1 MSRRPGVV
9 IFSGVGGFTKKVLR
23 KHSVPGSPSQL
34 DQRKQALRAKAAARR
49 RLARQSTNAAVFDA
63 AADIFLREFKKLP
76 GGISGSAIG
85 GYWPIGD
92 EFDPRPLLLRLA
104 SQGVGL
110 ALPAIT
116 EPGTP
121 LSFRSWQPGTPL
133 RPGPLGTSVP
143 EGPDCTDAVI
153 MLLVPLLAFD
163 RRGQRLGFGGGYYD
177 RTLARL
183 RRRPNF
189 QYAIG
194 IGFAAQ
200 RVAQVPAGPTD
211 APLDAILTEQALTW
225 INPARKSTSG
235 QSPDQP
241 PTFF

>member
-1 MSRRPGVV
+1 M
-9 IFSGVGGFTKKVLR
+9 
-23 KHSVPGSPSQL
+23 PGSPSQL
-34 DQRKQALRAKAAARR
+34 DQRKQALRTKAAAAR
-49 RLARQSTNAAVFDA
+49 RLARQSASAALFDA
-63 AADIFLREFKKLP
+63 AAEIFLREFKNLS
-76 GGISGSAIG
+76 GGIAGSVIG

-121 LSFRSWQPGTPL
+121 LAFRSWRPGAPL
-133 RPGPLGTSVP
+133 IPGPLGTSVP

-153 MLLVPLLAFD
+153 LLLVPLLAFD

-177 RTLARL
+177 RTVARL

-189 QYAIG
+189 RYAIG
-194 IGFAAQ
+194 VGFAAQ
-200 RVAQVPAGPTD
+200 RVAQVPTGPTD
-211 APLDAILTEQALTW
+211 APLDAILTEQTLTW

-235 QSPDQP
+235 QSSGQP

>member
-1 MSRRPGVV
+1 MPD
-9 IFSGVGGFTKKVLR
+9 
-23 KHSVPGSPSQL
+23 SPSQL
-34 DQRKQALRAKAAARR
+34 DQRKQALRAKAVATR
-49 RLARQSTNAAVFDA
+49 RLARQSAGTALFDA
-63 AADIFLREFKKLP
+63 AADIFLHEFGNLS
-76 GGISGSAIG
+76 GGISGSVIG
-85 GYWPIGD
+85 GYWPLGD

-104 SQGVGL
+104 SQGVRL

-121 LSFRSWQPGTPL
+121 LTFRSWQPGTPL

-143 EGPDCTDAVI
+143 EGQDCTDAVNL
-153 MLLVPLLAFD
+153 LLVPLLAFD

-189 QYAIG
+189 RYAIG
-194 IGFAAQ
+194 VGFAAQ
-200 RVAQVPAGPTD
+200 RVAQVPTGPND

-225 INPARKSTSG
+225 VNPARKSASDP
-235 QSPDQP
+235 SPDQP